1 MDDKLYVD
9 ERLQDQINWY
19 GKKSETNQGWYR
31 ALRIAELIFAA
42 AIPLMVS
49 QITVSTLSL
58 KVFVAALGV
67 LIVILTG
74 LISLFRFQ
82 ELWIEYRSTCETL
95 KHEKYLY
102 LTRSGPYGIDDPFH
116 LLVNRVESLLSKEH
130 SVWAQYIRKKE
141 GKDG

>member
-1 MDDKLYVD
+1 MDDKSYVD
-9 ERLQDQINWY
+9 ERLQDQIDWY
-19 GKKSETNQGWYR
+19 GKKSETNQCWYR

-42 AIPLMVS
+42 AIPLVVS

-58 KVFVAALGV
+58 KVFAAALGV
-67 LIVILTG
+67 LIMILTG

-102 LTRSGPYGIDDPFH
+102 LTRSGPYGTDAVFH
-116 LLVNRVESLLSKEH
+116 ILVDRVESLLSKEH
-130 SVWAQYIRKKE
+130 SVWVQYIRKKE
-141 GKDG
+141 DKDG